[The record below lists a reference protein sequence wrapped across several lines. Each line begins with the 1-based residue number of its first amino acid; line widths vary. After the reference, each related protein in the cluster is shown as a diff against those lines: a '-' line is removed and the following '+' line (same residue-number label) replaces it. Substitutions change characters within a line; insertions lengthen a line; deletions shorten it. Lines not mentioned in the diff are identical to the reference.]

1 MSDVSREQI
10 SVSKLVLGFIGIAA
24 TSAFAFAGKSWADN
38 NQTLV
43 SLVRDTAAITQQV
56 KSIDQ
61 NMVEMKIDI
70 RRLQDQ
76 VAPAR
81 QAR

>member
-1 MSDVSREQI
+1 MSDVSKEQI

-43 SLVRDTAAITQQV
+43 NLVRDTSAITERV

-61 NMVEMKIDI
+61 NMTEMKIDI

-76 VAPAR
+76 VVPSVR
-81 QAR
+81 R